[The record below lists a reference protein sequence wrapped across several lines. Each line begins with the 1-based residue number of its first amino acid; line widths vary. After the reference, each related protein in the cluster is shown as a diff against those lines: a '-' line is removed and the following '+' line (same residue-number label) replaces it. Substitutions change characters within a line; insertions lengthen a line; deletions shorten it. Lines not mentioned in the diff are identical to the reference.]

1 MDHLEDHYDMVLFVQ
16 TQMDLRQKP
25 TVGKIVAGWVLEILA
40 QYGVLCLVTLTVVAA
55 AMTPNMT
62 PFRSFVRKMSWKN
75 TSDEALR
82 AGRKS
87 LGRPSGR
94 EKEVGSLVHSLL
106 VVLQCVNLRL
116 YHSRLVD
123 LEDLN

>member
-1 MDHLEDHYDMVLFVQ
+1 M
-16 TQMDLRQKP
+16 
-25 TVGKIVAGWVLEILA
+25 LEILA

-55 AMTPNMT
+55 AKMPNMT

-94 EKEVGSLVHSLL
+94 EKEVDSLVHSLL

-123 LEDLN
+123 LEDLHYV